1 MTDRTQGPVCGES
14 NSHDID
20 PGTLARS
27 RMPAP
32 QRHSGHGATAC
43 MPQICL
49 NALVFEETD
58 LISFLHSV
66 AQAKA
71 AERHVKVN
79 WRSYDESSV
88 INAIYTVMP
97 FFGKPGYVEVDT
109 GDINQVLA
117 EAATEA
123 QHLEEQFA
131 LAMAR
136 GGQRV
141 ARFMKIQ
148 EEIRESALGTVQDA
162 FHTAAQLNAEIQE
175 ETRRHLARMI
185 LIKAGA
191 TLTLKTAA
199 LLGGGLPGF
208 LIGFGYDLS
217 LNLIK
222 NLDQGGDAMLIGV
235 QSKSWDKIW
244 KKGAKDLAKNMAN
257 IYKSEARDPQHKV
270 SWLAKRVAEQ
280 EENLENMSAEQL
292 RKYGKDARRLAR
304 AESALSNAKWGMRVM
319 SGVKYGFFAW
329 DVFNT
334 AMTARDELREAGY

>member
-1 MTDRTQGPVCGES
+1 MGQGPVCGETS
-14 NSHDID
+14 SHDID

-49 NALVFEETD
+49 NALVFEEED
-58 LISFLHSV
+58 LIQFLHSV

-71 AERHVKVN
+71 AERHVKLN

-97 FFGKPGYVEVDT
+97 FFGKPGFVEVDT

-117 EAATEA
+117 EAAAEA

-141 ARFMKIQ
+141 ARFMKVQ

-162 FHTAAQLNAEIQE
+162 FHTASQMNTEIQE
-175 ETRRHLARMI
+175 VTRNHLARMI
-185 LIKAGA
+185 AIKAAA

-199 LLGGGLPGF
+199 LVGGGLPAF

-222 NLDQGGDAMLIGV
+222 NLDQGGDAVAIGLR
-235 QSKSWDKIW
+235 SKAWDKVW
-244 KKGAKDLAKNMAN
+244 KKGAKDAAKNMGN
-257 IYKSEARDPQHKV
+257 IYKGEASTAEHKA

-280 EENLENMSAEQL
+280 EENLEKMSADQL
-292 RKYGKDARRLAR
+292 KKYAKDSRRLAR
-304 AESALSNAKWGMRVM
+304 TQSALSNAKWGMGIM
-319 SGVKYGFFAW
+319 STVKYGFFLW
-329 DVFNT
+329 DVVNT
-334 AMTARDELREAGY
+334 GLTARDELREAGY